1 MNIWKAFGR
10 ITAAVGIWTICAGIL
25 FFVLAERGQTFAA
38 ILIAISGLAASPI
51 TRGAS
56 NASGGKSMRTKAAI
70 GAAAL
75 SCIMVLA
82 FSDGP
87 TPIDDEAVAA
97 TSDDTEVAANGAGM
111 VESDYNENAAG
122 LAPQNVSTVSGCTA
136 TDGDT
141 LNCSG
146 ERIRLLGIDS
156 PEMPGHCA
164 VGRNC
169 VVGDPYAAQ
178 TSLQN
183 AIQFQYSM
191 TIERVGTDRYGRT
204 LGMVYVANQ
213 SLSCH
218 QLAAGQ
224 AIYRGD
230 WDDGSRVAGECVGV
244 Q

>member
-38 ILIAISGLAASPI
+38 ILIAVSGFAASPI
-51 TRGAS
+51 TRGTS
-56 NASGGKSMRTKAAI
+56 SGSSGQSMRKKVAI
-70 GAAAL
+70 GSAAL

-87 TPIDDEAVAA
+87 APVEDEAMAA
-97 TSDDTEVAANGAGM
+97 TSVETEVAVDDMAPTDNSYGGTVA
-111 VESDYNENAAG
+111 DA
-122 LAPQNVSTVSGCTA
+122 APQNVSQVSGCSA

-141 LNCSG
+141 LNCAG

-164 VGRNC
+164 YGRDC
-169 VVGDPYAAQ
+169 VIGDPYAAQ
-178 TSLQN
+178 ASLQS
-183 AIQFQYSM
+183 AVQFQYGL

-204 LGMVYVANQ
+204 LGMVYVGNQ

-230 WDDGSRVAGECVGV
+230 WDDGGRVSNECVGP